1 MEFLIKHFKKEKSM
15 GYILGVVGGLIIGF
29 SIGWLI
35 FRPKLLGKLHII
47 KDETN
52 EAYLFLAILEVILQP
67 PDVKSQLIGK
77 DPGSEK
83 D

>member
-1 MEFLIKHFKKEKSM
+1 M

-52 EAYLFLAILEVILQP
+52 EAYLFLDL
-67 PDVKSQLIGK
+67 DVDVAKVVSNVYATFKVTQK
-77 DPGSEK
+77 
-83 D
+83 